1 MVVAVVART
10 GVCVDCVCVD
20 VEVEEE
26 EGGGACARSLPR
38 EEPPVAAFANSGS
51 GVDVIHHIR

>member
-1 MVVAVVART
+1 VVART

>member
-1 MVVAVVART
+1 VVART

-20 VEVEEE
+20 VEVDEE
-26 EGGGACARSLPR
+26 EGGGTCARSLPC

-51 GVDVIHHIR
+51 SVDVIYRIR